1 MYTDAQITS
10 TLDAMI
16 AGIDAPPVPLARI
29 HLRMSASPACRP
41 TAARYLRPALAAAAI
56 VIGGVLVSSPGLVAA
71 LEDRYDAA
79 LRAIGLEAPPA
90 VPHSITSSIH
100 SRVTTLAGAQSK
112 VPFTITAPSGLPGDV
127 TTSKIVTAASGI
139 YDDKTKT
146 WHLGAPVITFEYRRS
161 GGRSFF
167 LVAEQS
173 DPATKF
179 AANAIYE
186 PKDLPG
192 GKVALI
198 KHAHYAWRNGDQVM
212 SASEDVGIS
221 AAEIAAIRDAMHG
234 VALPGRD
241 PQAMHARGEVKFFR
255 ILKP

>member
-1 MYTDAQITS
+1 MYTDAQIST

-16 AGIDAPPVPLARI
+16 TGIDAPPVPLSQI
-29 HLRMSASPACRP
+29 HLKMSAPPPNRPATTP
-41 TAARYLRPALAAAAI
+41 YLRPALAAAAI
-56 VIGGVLVSSPGLVAA
+56 VIGGVLASSPGLVAA
-71 LEDRYDAA
+71 LEDKYEAA
-79 LRAIGLEAPPA
+79 LRAIGLEAPAA
-90 VPHSITSSIH
+90 VPQSIKSAINSH
-100 SRVTTLAGAQSK
+100 VTTLAGAQSK
-112 VPFTITAPSGLPGDV
+112 VSFRIAAPSGLPSDV
-127 TTSKIVTAASGI
+127 TASKILTAPSGM
-139 YDDKTKT
+139 YDEKTKT
-146 WHLGAPVITFEYRRS
+146 WHLGAPVITFEYHRS

-167 LVAEQS
+167 LLAEQS

-186 PKDLPG
+186 PRDLPG

-198 KHAHYAWRNGDQVM
+198 KHAHFAWRNGDQVM

-241 PQAMHARGEVKFFR
+241 PQTMPSHGGAKFLR
-255 ILKP
+255 IRKP